1 MDQLLY
7 MLPEAKAKTL
17 GGKLGVVK
25 VGAQSDPPANTLEE
39 EGAERIG
46 DRLVNVEAERLVE
59 LLFVSIKES
68 QVETFGHSYRYKA
81 RLSNRRTG

>member
-25 VGAQSDPPANTLEE
+25 VGALSENTLAE
-39 EGAERIG
+39 EGAEIIG
-46 DRLVNVEAERLVE
+46 DRLVNVEAERLIE

-68 QVETFGHSYRYKA
+68 QVETFGHSYRYEA